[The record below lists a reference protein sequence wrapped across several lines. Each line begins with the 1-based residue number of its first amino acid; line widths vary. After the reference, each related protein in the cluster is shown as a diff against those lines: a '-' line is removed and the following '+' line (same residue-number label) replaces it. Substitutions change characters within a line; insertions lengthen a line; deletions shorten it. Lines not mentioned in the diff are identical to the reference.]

1 MKIDLRK
8 MMLLLFYPVEFL
20 LIDKIMIPRIEF
32 FIGTFKV
39 CVKNIAANFNFEFF
53 KTRLSYCDFSLRY
66 KIVFLTVKK
75 VETFFTVKKQGTII
89 IFVLSMVLFVRH
101 SFKRIVIKRLFIYI
115 MSIGLI
121 SFLSTFIFANHRI
134 SIAQQLLWLKNIYT
148 YAFVFIFVVCSLVVN
163 LPAYGILIILDKYT
177 IKAKE

>member
-1 MKIDLRK
+1 MESSAGFRNAAARIFAGTGVLSEKPCDGDSAARAAFARSGCFEELLMKIDLKK

-20 LIDKIMIPRIEF
+20 LIGKIIIPRIEF
-32 FIGTFKV
+32 FI
-39 CVKNIAANFNFEFF
+39 
-53 KTRLSYCDFSLRY
+53 
-66 KIVFLTVKK
+66 
-75 VETFFTVKKQGTII
+75 GTII

-134 SIAQQLLWLKNIYT
+134 SIVQQLLWLKNIYT